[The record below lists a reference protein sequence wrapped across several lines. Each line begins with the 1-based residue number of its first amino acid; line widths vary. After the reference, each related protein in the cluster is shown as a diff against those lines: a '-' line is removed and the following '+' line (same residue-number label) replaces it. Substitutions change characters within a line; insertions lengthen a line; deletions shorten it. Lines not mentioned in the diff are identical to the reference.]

1 MINNCKNN
9 FWKAEI
15 SFDSFLSDVVVTVDQ
30 RYFVPK
36 RYTTFEKIYIDNIL
50 SLIETDIILEL
61 EKAMREVIKN
71 MECCGYR
78 VMEVRNEE

>member
-1 MINNCKNN
+1 M
-9 FWKAEI
+9 
-15 SFDSFLSDVVVTVDQ
+15 
-30 RYFVPK
+30 YFIPK

-61 EKAMREVIKN
+61 GKAMHQVMKN
-71 MECCGYR
+71 MERCGYR